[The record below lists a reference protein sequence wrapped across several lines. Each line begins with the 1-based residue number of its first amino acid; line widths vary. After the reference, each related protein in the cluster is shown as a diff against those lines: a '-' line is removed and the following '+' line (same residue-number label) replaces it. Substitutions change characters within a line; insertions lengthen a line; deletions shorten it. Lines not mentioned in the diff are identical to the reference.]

1 MIRRRSLVLGSL
13 ALPAIAN
20 AQPAGPLR
28 VICPWAPGGTTDAYL
43 RGVAPL
49 LGARLGRDVV
59 VENRGGA
66 SGSVA
71 LGWLKNQRPDG
82 SVISL
87 VTDAAFRVAI
97 VQSVPYDALQDY
109 DFLGGMANT
118 VSGWA
123 VRRDSPITSLG
134 DLVERARADP
144 EGLSYAAGGTPDN
157 PPLGMRLLEHR
168 SGIKFLFVPFAGGS
182 QMVTAVLGG
191 TVNVVFDSMGTLAGP
206 VEGGALRLLALAAE
220 ERASRWQDTPTAR
233 ELGFDAVHPLHTGFI
248 APRGLPVAV
257 KRQFDQAL
265 RSVAG
270 DPAHGVL
277 LQRLALVPWARDAAG
292 YEEAIRT
299 MFRELP
305 VQLRELGLP
314 TRL

>member
-1 MIRRRSLVLGSL
+1 MIHRRSLVLGSL
-13 ALPAIAN
+13 SLPAIAN

-49 LGARLGRDVV
+49 LSARLGRDVV

-87 VTDAAFRVAI
+87 ATDAAFRVAI
-97 VQSVPYDALQDY
+97 VQPVPYDALKDFDY
-109 DFLGGMANT
+109 LGGMADT

-134 DLVERARADP
+134 DLVERARAKP
-144 EGLSYAAGGTPDN
+144 EGLTYAAGGTPDN

-168 SGIKFLFVPFAGGS
+168 SGVSFLFVPFAGGS

-191 TVNVVFDSMGTLAGP
+191 TVDVVFDSMGTLAGP
-206 VEGGALRLLALAAE
+206 VEGDALRLLALAAE
-220 ERASRWQDTPTAR
+220 ERASRWPDTPTAR
-233 ELGFDAVHPLHTGFI
+233 ELGFDAVHTLHTGFI

-257 KRQFDQAL
+257 KQQFAQAL
-265 RSVAG
+265 QSVAA

-277 LQRLALVPWARDAAG
+277 LQRLALVPWTRDAAG